1 MEQSNPHFNIV
12 TPSNIRQ
19 VFKVEKIKFSQRLS
33 QLLETTKVT
42 SLRIKHSDLSPSELS
57 EISDHIK
64 KINNDR
70 VPILLE
76 NNIQLVLQL
85 NLDGVHLTTGQ
96 KLVKTAKS
104 TLSKNQ
110 VVGSFCGLSKHSGLV
125 AAEHG
130 ADYITFNADYHSART
145 SKDTVELFKWWAE
158 FIEIPVMGE
167 CSDDCLISESI
178 WDYCDFVSL
187 KHKIW
192 HPEISVESL
201 FKPFDTHY

>member
-1 MEQSNPHFNIV
+1 M
-12 TPSNIRQ
+12 
-19 VFKVEKIKFSQRLS
+19 
-33 QLLETTKVT
+33 
-42 SLRIKHSDLSPSELS
+42 S

-158 FIEIPVMGE
+158 FIEVPLMGE
-167 CSDDCLISESI
+167 CSKNDLISSNI
-178 WDYCDFVSL
+178 WNYCDFFSL
-187 KHKIW
+187 RD
-192 HPEISVESL
+192 SVWRFERS
-201 FKPFDTHY
+201 FDQYFRPSQTNF